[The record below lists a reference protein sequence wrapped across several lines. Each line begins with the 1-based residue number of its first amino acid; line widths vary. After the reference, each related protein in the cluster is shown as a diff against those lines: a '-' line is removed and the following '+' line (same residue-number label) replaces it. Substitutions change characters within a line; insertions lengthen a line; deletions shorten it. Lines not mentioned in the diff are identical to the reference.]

1 MINEEK
7 RARWLQARI
16 GYITASGLEK
26 LGEPGKKIGKTT
38 QSYLYEIQKQRLW
51 GVPED
56 PVYSRPMSIG
66 IENEPLALEWLR
78 ESNQLIG
85 DIVSCSDDYD
95 DIIFKPV
102 DWARFGS
109 SPDSFLMI
117 GGNIKALIEVKCVV
131 GVEKNWLFSPTV
143 PYQKKRASV
152 FEQHCHQL
160 TGELL
165 SYPEIETIYLLKYLP
180 QIDENRFD
188 MDSPLHPRRGIL
200 FEYSRLEFGTMFMK
214 SQRRIEFCD
223 KFIDSGYDIDE
234 IEVYRLLE
242 DKEI

>member
-1 MINEEK
+1 
-7 RARWLQARI
+7 
-16 GYITASGLEK
+16 
-26 LGEPGKKIGKTT
+26 
-38 QSYLYEIQKQRLW
+38 
-51 GVPED
+51 
-56 PVYSRPMSIG
+56 
-66 IENEPLALEWLR
+66 
-78 ESNQLIG
+78 
-85 DIVSCSDDYD
+85 
-95 DIIFKPV
+95 
-102 DWARFGS
+102 
-109 SPDSFLMI
+109 
-117 GGNIKALIEVKCVV
+117 
-131 GVEKNWLFSPTV
+131 
-143 PYQKKRASV
+143 
-152 FEQHCHQL
+152 
-160 TGELL
+160 L